1 MDHLANKNDLLKV
14 KGNKSFAIQ
23 QTGIKMKANI
33 SSCLDFKWPIL
44 YQI

>member
-1 MDHLANKNDLLKV
+1 MDHLANKNVIL

-23 QTGIKMKANI
+23 QAGIKVKANI
-33 SSCLDFKWPIL
+33 PSCLDFKWPIL